1 LAGSGATN
9 CRSMGLTAFVIIIYH
24 HEAIDRFSPQ
34 KAQTPATSQ
43 QTITMPSLRSIIT
56 RSASTRHKMVMLKDD
71 DFAECDLPIKSTSRF
86 PLTKKR
92 SDQSMTEVS
101 CTDSEDMATP
111 LEFVQFDVESR
122 RRDRHCSK
130 PVTPRAAPL
139 PEKKKLGTFLD
150 RERVRATISETRT
163 VTDKNGR
170 PSKGRSRRVS
180 SSRSV
185 ASMPTARVASTN
197 VLSGSSRGKS
207 QKKSRRV
214 NGQSLHSSLHGV
226 SGAPKTAPTGHKKK
240 VSRCGLPLAPQV
252 GDHSENGGSNYR
264 KARSTRELL
273 KEYNTILDDFGDSTR
288 GPRSKTQDLLEEYD
302 HILTECEDSARA
314 DRKALYHTGWN

>member
-1 LAGSGATN
+1 
-9 CRSMGLTAFVIIIYH
+9 
-24 HEAIDRFSPQ
+24 
-34 KAQTPATSQ
+34 
-43 QTITMPSLRSIIT
+43 
-56 RSASTRHKMVMLKDD
+56 MVMLKDD

-86 PLTKKR
+86 PLTEKG

-139 PEKKKLGTFLD
+139 QEKKKLGTFLD
-150 RERVRATISETRT
+150 RERVQATISETRM
-163 VTDKNGR
+163 VTNKNGR
-170 PSKGRSRRVS
+170 PPMGRSRRVS

-197 VLSGSSRGKS
+197 VLSGSSNGKLPTKS

-214 NGQSLHSSLHGV
+214 NGQSLHSSSLHRV
-226 SGAPKTAPTGHKKK
+226 SGAPKTAPTGPKKK
-240 VSRCGLPLAPQV
+240 VSRCGLPLAPQM
-252 GDHSENGGSNYR
+252 GDHSESGGSNYR
-264 KARSTRELL
+264 KARSTHEFL
-273 KEYNTILDDFGDSTR
+273 KDYNAILDDFGDSTR
-288 GPRSKTQDLLEEYD
+288 GPRSITDDLLEEYD
-302 HILTECEDSARA
+302 HILTECEDSARV
-314 DRKALYHTGWN
+314 DRKALYCTGWK